1 MNETGKSRSR
11 RAEIRKNRPDAAWLD
26 WEGLRSSGVIA
37 SVGIAGLFFLVAS
50 AILMLREQVVP
61 YRPGQ
66 WIPHDIV
73 SRVDFSYRNKDR
85 LVQMQRDRRDAEPRV
100 YRQLIIGQ
108 GKLDAWANLRK
119 ELTALPDRVGGGA
132 SAQLPEPLSSLLD
145 GGALTALRQYA
156 SPAARES
163 YDSKVAAFVEA
174 LQTRVVRSGTQQ
186 WKLIVLP
193 RDERGTDLELGRPV
207 AIGGY
212 AVVPVEFTFA
222 ADTPEFRAELTK
234 LAAVHFMLSL
244 QPQMVELT
252 VDILSRHPTH
262 VYDDAATN
270 EARNLAERQVTPEV
284 ALVKYP
290 ANAILVPRSKG
301 KFDDGDWDLL
311 RAENEAYRRTLG
323 QYALKSRLGL
333 LLTVLIV
340 TAVLA
345 LYVAVYQARVVRNHA
360 RAVAIA
366 ALLLSMLLVA
376 QVAGIG
382 HGPLF
387 LFGIA
392 PTLLVAIILTIAYD
406 QRFAIG
412 VASMHAFLVTFGLG
426 QGIDF
431 FLIVWVGVLTV
442 GFLLDDIRTRSKLVE
457 VGGAAAVAMIV
468 AAVAAGA
475 LSLDPWA
482 FVVKNCLY
490 TGAAGLV
497 VGFAV
502 LGILPFIER
511 AFRIT
516 TSMSLLELADGGQP
530 LLRRLAIEAPGTYN
544 HSIQVATI
552 AEAAAEAIGAN
563 SLLCRVGAYY
573 HDVGKINKSDY
584 FIENQPAG
592 GCNRHLNLSPSVSL
606 LIIIGHVKDGVELA
620 KEYNL
625 PTTLTHFI
633 QQHHGTTL
641 VEFFYHAACT
651 QTAQRQ
657 PDQPAVAEAQ
667 YRYPG
672 PKPRS
677 KEVAIVM
684 LADAVESAARS
695 MSEPTGSR
703 VESLVHELSMKRLL
717 DGQFDECDMTLREL
731 ELIERTMMKT
741 LLAIYHGRIA
751 YPVMTQTSGASPS
764 PAPSVPGVR
773 SA

>member
-1 MNETGKSRSR
+1 MGESGKSRSR

-26 WEGLRSSGVIA
+26 IEALRQSGVLT
-37 SVGIAGLFFLVAS
+37 SLGIAAFFFLAAS
-50 AILMLREQVVP
+50 AVLLLREQVVA

-85 LVQMQRDRRDAEPRV
+85 LADLRRERREAEPRV
-100 YRQLIIGQ
+100 YQPLAQ
-108 GKLDAWANLRK
+108 ATGKGDAWSNLRH
-119 ELTALPDRVGGGA
+119 E
-132 SAQLPEPLSSLLD
+132 LSSLPDKVADKSPAELPAPLKGIFD

-156 SPAARES
+156 SPPARET
-163 YDSKVAAFVEA
+163 YTQKVNGFVDA
-174 LQTRVVRSGTQQ
+174 LQNRVVRVGEQQ

-193 RDERGTDLELGRPV
+193 KAERQKDLEAGRPV
-207 AIGGY
+207 AVEGY
-212 AVVPVEFTFA
+212 GVVPSELTFA
-222 ADTPEFRAELTK
+222 ADTPEFRNELK
-234 LAAVHFMLSL
+234 RLATDHFMLSL

-252 VDILSRHPTH
+252 VAVLSERPTH
-262 VYDDAATN
+262 VYNDAATN
-270 EARNLAERQVTPEV
+270 EARNLAESRVTAED
-284 ALVKYP
+284 ARVKYP
-290 ANAILVPRSKG
+290 ANSILVPRSKL
-301 KFDDGDWDLL
+301 KFEDGDWDLL
-311 RAENEAYRRTLG
+311 RAENEAYRQTLG

-333 LLTVLIV
+333 LATVAIV
-340 TAVLA
+340 TAVLS
-345 LYVAVYQARVVRNHA
+345 LYVGVYQPKVIRNHP

-366 ALLLSMLLVA
+366 GLLLSMLLVA

-382 HGPLF
+382 HGPLY

-392 PTLLVAIILTIAYD
+392 PTLLVALILTIAYD

-412 VASMHAFLVTFGLG
+412 VSSLHGFLVTFGLG

-431 FLIVWVGVLTV
+431 FLIIWVGVLTAC
-442 GFLLDDIRTRSKLVE
+442 FLLDDIRTRSKLIE
-457 VGGAAAVAMIV
+457 VGGAAALATIL
-468 AAVAAGA
+468 AAVASGA
-475 LSLDPWA
+475 LSLDPWP
-482 FVVKNCLY
+482 FVLKNCLY

-497 VGFAV
+497 VGFVV

-516 TSMSLLELADGGQP
+516 TSMTLLELADSGLP

-544 HSIQVATI
+544 HSLQVATI

-563 SLLCRVGAYY
+563 SLLCRVGSYY
-573 HDVGKINKSDY
+573 HDVGKINKADY
-584 FIENQPAG
+584 FIENQPPG

-625 PTTLTHFI
+625 PTTLIHFI

-641 VEFFYHAACT
+641 VEFFYHAACSLT
-651 QTAQRQ
+651 QRQ
-657 PDQPAVAEAQ
+657 GDGPAVAEAQ

-672 PKPRS
+672 PKPRN

-695 MSEPTGSR
+695 MSEPTASR
-703 VESLVHELSMKRLL
+703 VEALVHELSMKRLM
-717 DGQFDECDMTLREL
+717 DGQFDECDLTMREL
-731 ELIERTMMKT
+731 ELIERSMMKM

-751 YPVMTQTSGASPS
+751 YPSNAPPTPAAGPATASP
-764 PAPSVPGVR
+764 AAR